1 MNDDIQLTNLLC
13 FSVYNMNRLFNRFYQ
28 QALAPFGL
36 TYAQYLVL
44 MSLWERDNQ
53 TLHELGDELK
63 LNSNTLTP
71 LLKRLEN
78 NGWLT
83 RVHPENDRRQL
94 IVSLSD
100 KGLSEKDA
108 IFQALADCIAKYK
121 LSPKQ
126 YEQALALNNDLIQ
139 AFEDGLA
146 VND

>member
-100 KGLSEKDA
+100 KGRSEKDA

-121 LSPKQ
+121 LSPEQ
-126 YEQALALNNDLIQ
+126 YKQALTLNNDLIQ

-146 VND
+146 VKD